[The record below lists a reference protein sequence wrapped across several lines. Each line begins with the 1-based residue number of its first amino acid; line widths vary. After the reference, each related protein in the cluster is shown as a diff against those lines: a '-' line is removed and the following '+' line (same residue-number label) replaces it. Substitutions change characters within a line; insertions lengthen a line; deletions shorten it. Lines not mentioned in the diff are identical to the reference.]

1 MKTTTEE
8 AREIRAAY
16 KRRGWSSR
24 MISVRTDYFSMG
36 SAIHVTIKSPGI
48 DESEAERIA
57 KGAERI
63 SRCEITGEILSG
75 GNTYVSVNHSEE
87 CREILARRHT
97 DALEKAIKTLVR
109 IGDRN
114 RLEQIAGA
122 GDACVGLEN
131 GRARLWIGSRMAME
145 FYPGNESGIQ
155 SGAFHLARLLAR
167 EASAE
172 RLGLL

>member
-24 MISVRTDYFSMG
+24 MISVRTEYYSMG
-36 SAIHVTIKSPGI
+36 SAIQVTIKSPEV
-48 DESEAERIA
+48 DETEAERIA

-63 SRCEITGEILSG
+63 SRCQITGEILSG
-75 GNTYVSVNHSEE
+75 GNTYVSVDHSEG
-87 CREILARRHT
+87 CREILARRFVEPLT
-97 DALEKAIKTLVR
+97 DALAVLR
-109 IGDRN
+109 ANGDRG
-114 RLEQIAGA
+114 RLESIAGA

-131 GRARLWIGSRMAME
+131 GRARLWIDGRAGME
-145 FYPGNESGIQ
+145 FYPGNESGIL

-167 EASAE
+167 QASAE